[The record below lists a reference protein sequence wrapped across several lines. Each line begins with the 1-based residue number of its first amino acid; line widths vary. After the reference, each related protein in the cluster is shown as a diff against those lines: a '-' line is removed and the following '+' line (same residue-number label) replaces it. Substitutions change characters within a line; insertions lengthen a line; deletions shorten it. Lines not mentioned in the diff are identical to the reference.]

1 MNENKRKVIWLLVFG
16 MFVCVL
22 CIQPV
27 VAEDEDPEEDSGNNL
42 SLPVIWSDGIT
53 KPLRGTLGEPNCIG
67 DLWYV
72 WYEVID
78 GNVVERVCNPL
89 DQVNCPPNDVNWVEV
104 YPQRDPNNNWQAE
117 SLTLIP
123 GTPLKVDLIDWG
135 DNLEAKD
142 WTDKAIIR
150 TETVL
155 YQDISAAPMTGYE
168 MIWLQGLGVDEV
180 WGTTL
185 NTYQSDLATVYS
197 GCARLTIQQ
206 LLVYPYDVNHA
217 PIPNEELGLVWDVNH
232 WDGDVNTIGV
242 TYLNSVVWVPSEG
255 QDYASYSS
263 EVNVKG
269 KIIYG
274 YNWNTR
280 KQASGPGNYRITFSL
295 DGSNPD
301 IALNTVFDPEVTH
314 IVLVEED
321 PDGGSEA
328 HNTTGGGEAVIDYGN
343 NLTYIDVTL
352 VPRRG
357 GGGPGGGKE
366 E

>member
-1 MNENKRKVIWLLVFG
+1 MKAKKREVVWLLVFG
-16 MFVCVL
+16 MLLSVL
-22 CIQPV
+22 CIQPAV
-27 VAEDEDPEEDSGNNL
+27 GEEEEPEDSGNNL
-42 SLPVIWSDGIT
+42 SLPVIWSDDVN
-53 KPLRGTLGEPNCIG
+53 KPLRGTLGEPSCVG
-67 DLWYV
+67 DFWYV

-78 GNVVERVCNPL
+78 GNVVEMVCNPV
-89 DQVNCPPNDVNWVEV
+89 DQADCPPAGVDAVKV
-104 YPQRDPNNNWQAE
+104 YPQRDPNNDWQAE

-123 GTPLKVDLIDWG
+123 GTDPVLKVSLIDWG

-155 YQDISAAPMTGYE
+155 YQDISLAPMTGYE
-168 MIWLQGLGVDEV
+168 MIWLEGLGTDEV

-185 NTYQSDLATVYS
+185 ATYQSDLATVYS
-197 GCARLTIQQ
+197 GCARLTIQE

-232 WDGDVNTIGV
+232 WDGDGIGA
-242 TYLNSVVWVPSEG
+242 TYLNSVVWNPSEG

-269 KIIYG
+269 KVIYG

-280 KQASGPGNYRITFSL
+280 KQADGPGHYRITFSL
-295 DGSNPD
+295 DDSNPE
-301 IALNTVFDPEVTH
+301 ITLNTVFDPAVTQ
-314 IVLVEED
+314 ILLAEED
-321 PDGGSEA
+321 PNAGSEN
-328 HNTTGGGEAVIDYGN
+328 HNTTGGGEAVIDYVN

-357 GGGPGGGKE
+357 GGGPGGGGE